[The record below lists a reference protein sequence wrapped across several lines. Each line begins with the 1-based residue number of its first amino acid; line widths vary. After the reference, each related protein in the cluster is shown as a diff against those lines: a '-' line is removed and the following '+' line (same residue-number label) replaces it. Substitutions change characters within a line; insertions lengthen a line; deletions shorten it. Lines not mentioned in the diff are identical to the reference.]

1 MDSLFEN
8 TYTAGKSFY
17 QELYS
22 YFHFRRPITVAA
34 FIVCGICFASQLALA
49 IFDLEYNLSIMILMA
64 LFPLFKLF
72 AYVNQ
77 VNSITKR
84 NKEISAEAINICSIV
99 YEDHLEMTASNGS
112 TLNIELAK
120 IKSDP
125 YFTDTVKYP
134 IAEFLERLGLNAGFY
149 EDFSVEDIDSF
160 VVSTE
165 DYEQIRNTYVREITA
180 VENKF
185 FNCYDEYPSCVQ
197 TNVVERFD
205 ILNWGSDEKQ
215 KEHARDC
222 VHYLANIFQME
233 DMT

>member
-1 MDSLFEN
+1 MEPLFEN

-84 NKEISAEAINICSIV
+84 NKEISTETISICSTV
-99 YEDHLEMTASNGS
+99 YEDHLEISASNGS
-112 TLNIELAK
+112 TVNIELSK
-120 IKSDP
+120 IRSAVHTKNYVVLRSDARLIYSFGKDGFTKGTKDEFIAFLKS
-125 YFTDTVKYP
+125 KG
-134 IAEFLERLGLNAGFY
+134 IKASG
-149 EDFSVEDIDSF
+149 
-160 VVSTE
+160 
-165 DYEQIRNTYVREITA
+165 
-180 VENKF
+180 K
-185 FNCYDEYPSCVQ
+185 
-197 TNVVERFD
+197 
-205 ILNWGSDEKQ
+205 
-215 KEHARDC
+215 
-222 VHYLANIFQME
+222 
-233 DMT
+233 